1 MPGGRART
9 GPGSRES
16 VNETATAARTV
27 AESPRFRWRGAVG
40 VVVLVPAFL
49 ATLFST
55 PLVPTWSWM
64 DVLLGLAG
72 WAAFVA
78 GAALRFWATLYIGG
92 RKERDLVTDGPYSL
106 CRNPL
111 YGGSL
116 LLMVAAGLLMKSL
129 VFVAAVAAVAVVYL
143 LTTVPVE
150 EEYLRATHGDAFDR
164 YRARVPAVVPSLAAF
179 HTPERIEVNI
189 RTLHLEC
196 ARASRWIWLPAI
208 ALGVAWLRQQPN
220 WPTFFTLP

>member
-1 MPGGRART
+1 
-9 GPGSRES
+9 
-16 VNETATAARTV
+16 VNETAPMARTV
-27 AESPRFRWRGAVG
+27 ADSHRFRWRGAVG

-55 PLVPTWSWM
+55 PVVLPWSWL
-64 DVLLGLAG
+64 DVLLGVVG
-72 WAAFVA
+72 WAAFAA
-78 GAALRFWATLYIGG
+78 GAAVRFWATLYIGG

-111 YGGSL
+111 YVGSL

-129 VFVAAVAAVAVVYL
+129 VFVAAVVVVAAVYL

-150 EEYLRATHGDAFDR
+150 EEYLRATHGEAFDR
-164 YRARVPAVVPSLAAF
+164 YAARVPRIVPSPAAF
-179 HTPERIEVNI
+179 HTPERIEVNV
-189 RTLHLEC
+189 RTLRLEC
-196 ARASRWIWLPAI
+196 ARAARWVWLPVV
-208 ALGVAWLRQQPN
+208 ALGVAWLRTQPG